1 MKFRRFVVWL
11 MISSFLLARI
21 EVFAQSHEQG
31 VAAGTAANAVI
42 RGLVNA
48 PSATAVVPGYTN
60 APPETAYAGRPSL
73 GADAN
78 AKLAACV
85 LTPNDPTC
93 QALRTAVNSANT
105 PRPAIGANDPAVA
118 AASRIARNPSIDLG
132 SLAAYYSGCTT
143 SEVATPAGTTTKL
156 CQIYSGIGNFTT
168 RRDLS
173 VEVELVPSCTA
184 GDWFAHGEAHRN
196 GADYMVADAQC
207 RIRADNQQRF
217 RLYAAGGRG
226 ACIGWQEVDL
236 PTDPITSPR
245 FVTDLSPHWAGYCW
259 SPFKVVLAAGSGCTA
274 GNCNY
279 QFQFGTPIYAC
290 PAGSVSGN
298 TLNAYWDGENLS
310 PGPADQC
317 FTVSAPDP
325 DSGCT
330 AGSTPVFSDT
340 GMQCAASTGGATLTG
355 ASGWTIPLAFQRPTM
370 NQIETDVWVDKSAAL
385 QPGGRCTVTT
395 ADRCI
400 DGPGTKII
408 DGREVTRDCWSY
420 ERTLTCTGA
429 APLDECAPLVAQG
442 CTPGASTCT
451 RTHPV
456 TGVCEVRQNSYSCPS
471 AAQTVTTAS
480 NCPSNVFCL
489 GASCFN
495 TSYTNDADFA
505 RSMSMLEASREAGV
519 YLDTNLMQVFK
530 GEANRCRDK
539 LLKNCCYSDG
549 AGRGMT
555 NQSVFGS
562 GTRLV
567 YDILM
572 NSENREFVMQGMS
585 ALLTS
590 AGFSG
595 TFSTYGFTI
604 AVNGAALPAGSTV
617 LYSSSA
623 VAGEGVVVAFDP
635 WSLVIAV
642 IIYVILSM
650 MACNEEE
657 GRLALKEGAS
667 LCHSV
672 GTYCSSCLR
681 VLGICVSCVER
692 TTSKC
697 CFNSMLA
704 RIVNEQGRIQ
714 VGKGWGGSESPDCS
728 GFTVA
733 QLQSLDFAA
742 MDFTEF
748 YASLVPTSPNVA
760 TLQTNSASRVPACYY
775 GQGRCQ

>member
-78 AKLAACV
+78 AKLAACA

-93 QALRTAVNSANT
+93 QALRNAVNSANT

-236 PTDPITSPR
+236 PTDPIASPR

-317 FTVSAPDP
+317 FTVSAPDS
-325 DSGCT
+325 DSGCI
-330 AGSTPVFSDT
+330 AGSTPVFADT
-340 GMQCAASTGGATLTG
+340 GMQCASPTGGATLTG

-395 ADRCI
+395 
-400 DGPGTKII
+400 GT
-408 DGREVTRDCWSY
+408 
-420 ERTLTCTGA
+420 
-429 APLDECAPLVAQG
+429 
-442 CTPGASTCT
+442 GASTD
-451 RTHPV
+451 RAPRSS
-456 TGVCEVRQNSYSCPS
+456 TG
-471 AAQTVTTAS
+471 A
-480 NCPSNVFCL
+480 
-489 GASCFN
+489 
-495 TSYTNDADFA
+495 
-505 RSMSMLEASREAGV
+505 
-519 YLDTNLMQVFK
+519 K
-530 GEANRCRDK
+530 
-539 LLKNCCYSDG
+539 
-549 AGRGMT
+549 
-555 NQSVFGS
+555 
-562 GTRLV
+562 
-567 YDILM
+567 
-572 NSENREFVMQGMS
+572 
-585 ALLTS
+585 
-590 AGFSG
+590 
-595 TFSTYGFTI
+595 
-604 AVNGAALPAGSTV
+604 
-617 LYSSSA
+617 
-623 VAGEGVVVAFDP
+623 
-635 WSLVIAV
+635 
-642 IIYVILSM
+642 
-650 MACNEEE
+650 
-657 GRLALKEGAS
+657 
-667 LCHSV
+667 
-672 GTYCSSCLR
+672 
-681 VLGICVSCVER
+681 
-692 TTSKC
+692 
-697 CFNSMLA
+697 
-704 RIVNEQGRIQ
+704 
-714 VGKGWGGSESPDCS
+714 
-728 GFTVA
+728 
-733 QLQSLDFAA
+733 
-742 MDFTEF
+742 
-748 YASLVPTSPNVA
+748 
-760 TLQTNSASRVPACYY
+760 
-775 GQGRCQ
+775 